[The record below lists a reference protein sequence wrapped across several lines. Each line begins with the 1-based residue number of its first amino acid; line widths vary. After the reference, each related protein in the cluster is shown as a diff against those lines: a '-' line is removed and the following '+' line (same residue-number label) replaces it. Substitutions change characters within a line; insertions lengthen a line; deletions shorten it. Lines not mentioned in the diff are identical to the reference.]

1 MISAN
6 TRRTKIFQN
15 HHRNRHHL
23 IHFCVF
29 DPFPICFL
37 LLLFWVFYLAK
48 LSGYGSRNKDLSL
61 PGWVNQLP
69 SLIIDTFL
77 RELISNSSDALDKIL
92 FESLTNKSKSYSQPE
107 LFLHVIPDKSS
118 NTHAIIDSGIG
129 MNKEDLVNNLGNIA
143 RLGTEDFMEALV
155 VGADVSMIR
164 QFGVRFYSAYMV
176 AKKVVIITKHNDDD
190 QWIWESQAGGS
201 FMVTKGNGEPLGGET
216 ISICD

>member
-1 MISAN
+1 M
-6 TRRTKIFQN
+6 
-15 HHRNRHHL
+15 
-23 IHFCVF
+23 
-29 DPFPICFL
+29 
-37 LLLFWVFYLAK
+37 
-48 LSGYGSRNKDLSL
+48 
-61 PGWVNQLP
+61 
-69 SLIIDTFL
+69 

-118 NTHAIIDSGIG
+118 NTHEIIDSGIG
-129 MNKEDLVNNLGNIA
+129 MNKEDPVNNLGNIA
-143 RLGTEDFMEALV
+143 RSGTKDFMEALV
-155 VGADVSMIR
+155 VGVDVSMIR

-216 ISICD
+216 MSICD